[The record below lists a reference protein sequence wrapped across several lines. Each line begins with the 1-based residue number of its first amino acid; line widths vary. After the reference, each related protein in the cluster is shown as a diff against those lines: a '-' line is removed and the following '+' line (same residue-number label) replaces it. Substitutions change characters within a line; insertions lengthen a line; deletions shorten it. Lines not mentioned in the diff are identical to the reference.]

1 MGNQVAPLYFQSSSA
16 ALLLQWINA
25 AHLIRLHK
33 TENSACCCTVNWK
46 RVCKEVSRAWKKCLY
61 IYVAVLC
68 KESGVSI
75 DYIMIKEEREEGV
88 IEQ

>member
-1 MGNQVAPLYFQSSSA
+1 M
-16 ALLLQWINA
+16 
-25 AHLIRLHK
+25 
-33 TENSACCCTVNWK
+33 
-46 RVCKEVSRAWKKCLY
+46 SRAWKKCLY

-88 IEQ
+88 IEQWLLCANVSEVLWKKPAHRGVVTSLVTAALHKGVKMKVVPLRLIW